1 MGQQSALFFP
11 SGEELPAPGDQMR
24 AVDAGADVLA
34 AEADGTGLSGV
45 CLEGVLEDQS
55 VIRYGGDENKI
66 CNSL

>member
-1 MGQQSALFFP
+1 MGQQSALFFR

-45 CLEGVLEDQS
+45 RLDGVLENRS
-55 VIRYGGDENKI
+55 VI
-66 CNSL
+66 